1 MRLQQPA
8 GQTARIS
15 LTTKLFY
22 GSGQAVDAIVQAVIN
37 TFLLFYLTAV
47 CGLSGAA
54 AGSIFLV
61 SLVADGLLDPFIGRL
76 SDNWRSSWGRRLPFM
91 IVALP
96 PMMIAAAL
104 IFNLPVGTSDAVLYI
119 YALLLNIMLRVGLS
133 VFALPHSALTAELS
147 DDYSERSVLSTFRA
161 LFIVLGT
168 AAALLPAFA
177 FLFAGEGALQAKP
190 PYQWLGLLTACLIG
204 GFGFTCVL
212 GIFRT
217 ARVLPVPDKGAHSP
231 GFFADLLQLFHNP
244 SFVPMF
250 VGAVLVLVGQ
260 GATTALNL
268 HAYRYFWELPPAYMQ
283 LPLLILPVGMLVG
296 TLAAGLLLT
305 RIEKRDGVLGAV
317 AVLGL
322 YQILITLLA
331 ITGIVAP
338 GSTLAIF
345 LVAINGLL
353 FGGCGAMCF
362 VCFYSMIAD
371 AVDEHDHLFGVRREA
386 LYAAALMIGAK
397 AATGI
402 GAFLSGLGLQLI
414 GFSAPANGSGAAVP
428 AETATAVG
436 LLWGIGGALLI
447 LAAIPL
453 LRRYRIDRA
462 RHAAVLA
469 SIAERNR
476 NAQSNMFSAATLAE
490 LASSVQSKA

>member
-1 MRLQQPA
+1 MSLQNAAMQPA
-8 GQTARIS
+8 RIG
-15 LTTKLFY
+15 LATKLFY

-47 CGLSGAA
+47 CGMSGAA

-61 SLVADGLLDPFIGRL
+61 SLVIDGLLDPFIGRL
-76 SDNWRSSWGRRLPFM
+76 SDNWRSTWGRRLPFM

-104 IFNLPVGTSDAVLYI
+104 IFNLPAGTSDAFLYF
-119 YALLLNIMLRVGLS
+119 YVLLLNIVLRVGLS
-133 VFALPHSALTAELS
+133 IFALPHSALTAELS
-147 DDYSERSVLSTFRA
+147 DDYSQRSVLSTFRA

-168 AAALLPAFA
+168 AAALLPAFT
-177 FLFAGEGALQAKP
+177 FLFAGEGSLQSRS
-190 PYQWLGLLTACLIG
+190 PYPWLGVLTACLIG
-204 GFGFTCVL
+204 GFGVTCIF

-217 ARVLPVPDKGAHSP
+217 ARDLPVPEKGGEAT
-231 GFFADLLQLFHNP
+231 GFFADMFQLFRNP

-260 GATTALNL
+260 GATMALNL

-283 LPLLILPVGMLVG
+283 LPLLVLPVGMLFG
-296 TLAAGLLLT
+296 TLAAGILLT

-317 AVLGL
+317 TILGL

-331 ITGIVAP
+331 VTDVIAP
-338 GSTLAIF
+338 GSMIAIA
-345 LVAINGLL
+345 LVAISGLL

-397 AATGI
+397 AATGA
-402 GAFLSGLGLQLI
+402 GAFIAGLGLQLV
-414 GFSAPANGSGAAVP
+414 GFAAPAEGSGATIPAV
-428 AETATAVG
+428 TANAVG
-436 LLWGIGGALLI
+436 LLWGLGGALVV
-447 LAAIPL
+447 LAAIPFL
-453 LRRYRIDRA
+453 SRYRIDRA
-462 RHAAVLA
+462 RHADILA
-469 SIAERNR
+469 SLAARNFTAA
-476 NAQSNMFSAATLAE
+476 NANTDLAP
-490 LASSVQSKA
+490 LAPR